1 MKPQLGD
8 FFSRNF
14 LTGFLTVPV
23 ISKVRNSPFNDV
35 KKFPTFF
42 LSKLGKRTPRYFLA
56 TIS

>member
-42 LSKLGKRTPRYFLA
+42 LS
-56 TIS
+56 